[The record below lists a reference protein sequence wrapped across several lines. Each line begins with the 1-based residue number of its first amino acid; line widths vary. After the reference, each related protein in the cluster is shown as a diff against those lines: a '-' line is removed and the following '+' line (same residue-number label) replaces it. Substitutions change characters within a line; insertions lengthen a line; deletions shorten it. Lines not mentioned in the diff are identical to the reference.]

1 MHRAPVTVDRRISL
15 RMPTSP
21 LTGTRGP
28 KKGVHDGGQPECS
41 RNFIG
46 KIRVQYNGLVSRLS
60 YGRFRLLLY
69 FGVAKGRSFVKCPS
83 NSLAAKCFHPQI
95 SSLLAMEKADAVGGL
110 ARYVS
115 TLFPLV
121 RHA

>member
-69 FGVAKGRSFVKCPS
+69 FGSLRAARSS
-83 NSLAAKCFHPQI
+83 NVPAIA
-95 SSLLAMEKADAVGGL
+95 LLLSAF
-110 ARYVS
+110 
-115 TLFPLV
+115 TLRSHLCWPW
-121 RHA
+121 